1 MKPTKNTHVTIR
13 YDVTEFQTTT
23 IEVPGDFASW
33 ETAAQQGYLDT
44 KVSEFLSD
52 QKGYQTVRHSTSI
65 QNAVLEGETLFREF
79 PIEPGV
85 SAAGRSLLQA
95 IYHARLGHPDQAL
108 KALKET
114 CESLQVPGDS
124 LSLLG
129 NVLRETAASESAPK
143 DQRPRHNLDS
153 AKTVLAELKK
163 DIEDTVSGV
172 VVVRK
177 VLYGLDVEIQP
188 DESCDDRVRF
198 AVAGPDSQG
207 GYRLIDSGVFR
218 DAWFLEAERL
228 SRGKNVGLDPDDE
241 ARHKSIQNAL
251 DDGGA
256 YYDEK
261 IGRFVLGPIPQ
272 HDVATSCIR
281 FADAMLRAQRAIG
294 QIQADLEARIKTT
307 ITDLREDIEK
317 ALLGQVTVRRVPYGL
332 AVGTL
337 LEGPDDDRIG
347 FYVAGPDALGNY
359 CLTDNGKF
367 LQIADLLEKEGGD
380 PTDEDCRQ
388 AIQEILK
395 DCGVLYDEKTGEVVS
410 VPVSRSDVVETCRR
424 FTDLLA
430 RLRDIVQ
437 EKAAQTPSPPGG

>member
-44 KVSEFLSD
+44 KVSEFLRD

-79 PIEPGV
+79 LIEPGV

-207 GYRLIDSGVFR
+207 GYRLIDSGVFQNIR
-218 DAWFLEAERL
+218 FLEAERF
-228 SRGKNVGLDPDDE
+228 SRGKNVGLGPDDE
-241 ARHKSIQNAL
+241 ALHKSIQNAL
-251 DDGGA
+251 DDSGA
-256 YYDEK
+256 YYDKK
-261 IGRFVLGPIPQ
+261 IGKFVLGPIPQ
-272 HDVATSCIR
+272 HDVVTSCVR
-281 FADAMLRAQRAIG
+281 FADAALRAQRAIRK
-294 QIQADLEARIKTT
+294 IKEACIKTT
-307 ITDLREDIEK
+307 ITDLQKDIEQ
-317 ALLGQVTVRRVPYGL
+317 ALSGQVTVRRVPYGL
-332 AVGTL
+332 AIGTL

-347 FYVAGPDALGNY
+347 FYVTGPDALGDY

-430 RLRDIVQ
+430 RFRDIVQ
-437 EKAAQTPSPPGG
+437 EEAARTQSPSGD